1 MTPPDPHKPLRD
13 DVSMLGEML
22 GETLRAREG
31 PALYEMVERVRRIA
45 KAGRRRNEPAID
57 ELEEPLRAL
66 PLAMAVPVARA
77 FSHFLTLANIAEQHH
92 RVRRRR
98 DYLRDAASVPQ
109 PGSFA
114 DTFARLLN
122 AGVTA
127 DALHAAVT
135 SMRIE
140 IVLTAHPTSITRRTL
155 AAAHVRIA
163 ELLDR
168 QDRPDLAAAERDGL
182 LEDLRREILAM
193 WGTEDVRARRPTPM
207 EEVRSGLF
215 IFQQTLWDGLPR
227 YLRALDRAL
236 QDATG
241 RGLPLDA
248 APIAFGSWIGGD
260 RDGNPAIT
268 PDVTREACDAARD
281 LAVSLYAR
289 EIEALYTELAVTDAS
304 AELQARAGGAREP
317 YRAILRE
324 LRDQLRA
331 QKETR
336 APIDLKAPLD
346 LLYRSLVDTGQARLA
361 QGRLAD
367 MLRRVAAFGTFLVR
381 LDVRQHAQRH
391 AAALDAITRR
401 LDLGSYLEMPEDARQ
416 RFLRR
421 ALDEHIAVP
430 SGLDA
435 DEEVRVVLD
444 TFAALATMRAESL
457 GAYVVSM
464 TQAPSDVLAVQY
476 LQQAYGS
483 TLRVVPLFEEVATL
497 ERAADVMRELWAAR
511 ASAASDPRERSG
523 DHGVPASDRV
533 GGSGGRKPP
542 GEVMIGYSD
551 SAKDGGR
558 LAANWQLYKAQE
570 GIVAAARDAGV
581 PLTLFHGRGGSIGRG
596 GGPTHLALQSQPPGS
611 VDGRLRVT
619 VQGEMIQAQF
629 GLHDIAVR
637 TLEVYTTSALDA
649 TLARPA
655 PVPPAW
661 RDAMERLASTAH
673 GVYRQVVYDDPRF
686 VEYFRAATP
695 EREIGLVPIGSRP
708 PRRVTRTGGASEARE
723 RGGDH
728 GAPASEREGGSGPP
742 SPRSGFGEVSPEPAQ
757 ARERAK
763 ADGAKPPGN
772 NDGGVESLR
781 AIPWVFAWTQTRL
794 LLPSWLGTGEA
805 LQTAID
811 RGEGEQLREMARE
824 WPFVRATLRLIEMAL
839 AEAEPAIAAA
849 YDRRLVADSVK
860 PLGEDLRRRLELAQ
874 RGVLYAFEANTLLAT
889 NPVLRRSIDVR
900 NPYVDPINMVQI
912 GLLERLRGDE
922 VVSKELWQAFL
933 VTVNGIAA
941 GMRNVG

>member
-1 MTPPDPHKPLRD
+1 
-13 DVSMLGEML
+13 MLGEML

-31 PALYEMVERVRRIA
+31 AALYEMVERVRRIA
-45 KAGRRRNEPAID
+45 KAGRQRHEPAIA

-66 PLAMAVPVARA
+66 PLDMAVPVARA

-98 DYLRDAASVPQ
+98 DYLRDAASPPQ

-114 DTFARLLN
+114 DTFARLLK

-135 SMRIE
+135 SLRIE

-163 ELLDR
+163 ETLDR
-168 QDRPDLAAAERDGL
+168 QDRPELTAEERDRL

-215 IFQQTLWDGLPR
+215 IFQQTLWDGVPR

-236 QDATG
+236 HQATG

-248 APIAFGSWIGGD
+248 APITFGSWIGGD

-281 LAVSLYAR
+281 LAASLYAR
-289 EIEALYTELAVTDAS
+289 EIGALFTELPVMDAS
-304 AELQARAGGAREP
+304 AELAARVGGAREP
-317 YRAILRE
+317 YRAVLRE
-324 LRDQLRA
+324 LAQQLRTA
-331 QKETR
+331 GSSR
-336 APIDLKAPLD
+336 APVDLKGPLD
-346 LLYRSLVDTGQARLA
+346 LLYRSLVETGQARLA

-367 MLRRVAAFGTFLVR
+367 VLRRVAAFGTFLVR

-401 LDLGSYLEMPEDARQ
+401 LDLGSYLEMTEEERQ
-416 RFLRR
+416 RFLHR
-421 ALDEHIAVP
+421 ALDERLAVP
-430 SGLDA
+430 SDVGGD
-435 DEEVRVVLD
+435 DDVRVVLD
-444 TFAALATMRAESL
+444 TFAALAGMRAESL

-483 TLRVVPLFEEVATL
+483 NLRVVPLFEEVATL
-497 ERAADVMRELWAAR
+497 ERAPQTVRDLLDVQARLKPCPTTPEAGHRFSGAEDVGRRFSGAD
-511 ASAASDPRERSG
+511 G
-523 DHGVPASDRV
+523 I
-533 GGSGGRKPP
+533 
-542 GEVMIGYSD
+542 EVMIGYSD

-655 PVPPAW
+655 PVPAAW
-661 RDAMERLASTAH
+661 RDAMDRLATTAH

-695 EREIGLVPIGSRP
+695 EREIGLAPVGSRP
-708 PRRVTRTGGASEARE
+708 AR
-723 RGGDH
+723 RGG
-728 GAPASEREGGSGPP
+728 
-742 SPRSGFGEVSPEPAQ
+742 
-757 ARERAK
+757 
-763 ADGAKPPGN
+763 N
-772 NDGGVESLR
+772 GGVESLR

-805 LQTAID
+805 LQAAID
-811 RGEGEQLREMARE
+811 RGEGAQVREMARD
-824 WPFVRATLRLIEMAL
+824 WPFVSATLRLIEMAL

-849 YDRRLVADSVK
+849 YDRRLVPDSVK
-860 PLGEDLRRRLELAQ
+860 PLGESLRARLDLTKRV
-874 RGVLYAFEANTLLAT
+874 VLDAFDADTLLAT

-922 VVSKELWQAFL
+922 VVSKDLWQAFL

>member
-1 MTPPDPHKPLRD
+1 VSSAPDPHKPLRD

-22 GETLRAREG
+22 GETLRDREG
-31 PALYEMVERVRRIA
+31 TALYETVERVRRIA
-45 KAGRRRNEPAID
+45 KAARQRGEPAIA
-57 ELEEPLRAL
+57 ELEGQLRTL
-66 PLAMAVPVARA
+66 PLDMAVPVARA

-98 DYLRDAASVPQ
+98 DYLKDASSAPQ
-109 PGSFA
+109 QASFA
-114 DTFARLLN
+114 ETFARLLKE
-122 AGVTA
+122 GVTA
-127 DALHAAVT
+127 DALHEAAISLRV
-135 SMRIE
+135 E

-163 ELLDR
+163 KALER
-168 QDRPDLAAAERDGL
+168 QDRPDLTEAERDAIV
-182 LEDLRREILAM
+182 EDLRREILAM

-215 IFQQTLWDGLPR
+215 IFEQTLWDGVPR

-236 QDATG
+236 RDATG
-241 RGLPLDA
+241 RGLPLGA
-248 APIAFGSWIGGD
+248 APITFGSWIGGD

-268 PDVTREACDAARD
+268 PGITREACDAARD
-281 LAVSLYAR
+281 LATSLYTR
-289 EIEALYTELAVTDAS
+289 EIDALYIELPVVDAN
-304 AELQARAGGAREP
+304 AELKARAGEAREP

-324 LRDQLRA
+324 LRDELRA
-331 QKETR
+331 AR
-336 APIDLKAPLD
+336 MSHAPVDLQTPLD
-346 LLYRSLVDTGQARLA
+346 LCYRSLVETGQARLA
-361 QGRLAD
+361 EGRLAD
-367 MLRRVAAFGTFLVR
+367 VLRRVAAFGAALVR
-381 LDVRQHAQRH
+381 LDVRQHAERH

-401 LDLGSYLEMPEDARQ
+401 LDLGSYLAWTEEARLQ
-416 RFLRR
+416 FLRR
-421 ALDEHIAVP
+421 ALDERMTVP
-430 SGLDA
+430 PDLPA
-435 DEEVRVVLD
+435 DDEVCVVLD
-444 TFAALATMRAESL
+444 TFAAIAALPADSL

-483 TLRVVPLFEEVATL
+483 NLRVVPLFEEVATL
-497 ERAADVMRELWAAR
+497 ERAGQTVRELLE
-511 ASAASDPRERSG
+511 SDVAQAFR
-523 DHGVPASDRV
+523 PAS
-533 GGSGGRKPP
+533 GI
-542 GEVMIGYSD
+542 EVMLGYSD

-570 GIVAAARDAGV
+570 AIVAAAREAGV

-596 GGPTHLALQSQPPGS
+596 GGPTRLALQSQPAGS
-611 VDGRLRVT
+611 VDGGLRVT

-637 TLEVYTTSALDA
+637 TLEVYTTSALEA

-661 RDAMERLASTAH
+661 RDAMDRLASTAH

-695 EREIGLVPIGSRP
+695 EREIGLAPIGSRP
-708 PRRVTRTGGASEARE
+708 AR
-723 RGGDH
+723 RGG
-728 GAPASEREGGSGPP
+728 
-742 SPRSGFGEVSPEPAQ
+742 
-757 ARERAK
+757 
-763 ADGAKPPGN
+763 N
-772 NDGGVESLR
+772 GGVESLR

-805 LQTAID
+805 LQGAID
-811 RGEGEQLREMARE
+811 RGEGAQLREMARQ
-824 WPFVRATLRLIEMAL
+824 WPFVQATLRLIEMAL

-849 YDRRLVADSVK
+849 YDRHLVPEDMKEIGERLREQLDLARRTVLDA
-860 PLGEDLRRRLELAQ
+860 LGT
-874 RGVLYAFEANTLLAT
+874 GTLLED

-900 NPYVDPINMVQI
+900 NPYVDPINMVQV

-922 VVSKELWQAFL
+922 VVSQELWQAFL